1 VLKLL
6 IQTTGWLVA
15 HTPEC
20 ILRGATLALAELVF
34 ALRRRVILSN
44 LHHAFSE
51 KSERERRKIGR
62 ASCRQMIETALLS
75 LATPYLPLTRL
86 RKIVTTTPE
95 MNALVAAQRET
106 PRPHVLVTPHFA
118 YWEAVTCFPISAPLE
133 PKNENRD
140 TTVGGRTTAGA
151 TTPLPIERFP
161 TFSAIYRPMNNP
173 ELDAWLKSTRERF
186 GIKLLSRRKGFQ
198 DAIGILRRGGA
209 VSILYDQ
216 NAGDVGALTTLLGR
230 VCATTELPGILAQK
244 FSAPVVAV
252 YARRLGFWRIAVH
265 AESVIAAG
273 AASEDVTRGLNRWL
287 EAKLRSDARARDSWL
302 WAHARWKNQ
311 DKPDRRLRLEA
322 KRNLLTEEDIR
333 LTNGEREEV
342 DAPPTSGAPKWK
354 RTQSSTRIWVRLP
367 NWLGDVVMLLPLLRA
382 LRASRPDAEITLI
395 GKAAF
400 APLIEVLSLGDG
412 VDAEG
417 TNDVSAPLAE
427 HANTRIA
434 AKANAPFA
442 DRFIPLPPRSGLLG
456 ELRYFAQFWRLR
468 RSYPDCILLF
478 TNSTRGD
485 LEAFLTRA
493 SQRFGIARPGKPR
506 PLLTHRY
513 ALPPDY
519 DEAQH
524 HQLDLWRDFLKHF
537 GLEMPPNLSPFL
549 TAHQRVRRQ
558 IKEPPAPPLGL
569 ICGSENFPAKRW
581 PIPHWVTLID
591 ALPRE
596 LPIRLFGTEKDRELT
611 DQIAALAQRPVENLA
626 GKTDLRAYCAALRE
640 CAALVTNDT
649 GGMHLANALGV
660 PLIALFGPTNP
671 VRTGPVFD
679 APVTILQPPRLAHP
693 SPENCPPTGGGNLD
707 ALAPEAVMRS
717 VTAAIHARATDSAAS
732 CSTVPN
738 GHGQSIYLV

>member
-86 RKIVTTTPE
+86 RKIVSTTPE
-95 MNALVAAQRET
+95 MNALVAAQREA

-118 YWEAVTCFPISAPLE
+118 YWEAVTCFPISAPLAPE
-133 PKNENRD
+133 EETAGLAEAGP
-140 TTVGGRTTAGA
+140 TTEGA
-151 TTPLPIERFP
+151 TTLPPMKGAAPP

-265 AESVIAAG
+265 AEPVIAAG
-273 AASEDVTRGLNRWL
+273 AASEDITRGLNRWL
-287 EAKLRSDARARDSWL
+287 ETKLRSDACARDSWL

-322 KRNLLTEEDIR
+322 KRNLLTAEN
-333 LTNGEREEV
+333 T
-342 DAPPTSGAPKWK
+342 PPTSLPDLRPRAP
-354 RTQSSTRIWVRLP
+354 RQDNAAATRIWVRLP
-367 NWLGDVVMLLPLLRA
+367 NWLGDVVMLVPLLRA
-382 LRASRPDAEITLI
+382 LRTSRPDAEITLI

-400 APLIEVLSLGDG
+400 APLIEALFLSNG
-412 VDAEG
+412 VDPEG
-417 TNDVSAPLAE
+417 SDDVSAPLAE
-427 HANTRIA
+427 CAGKLIA
-434 AKANAPFA
+434 AKADTLVAAKADARIA
-442 DRFIPLPPRSGLLG
+442 DRFIPLPPRGGLLG

-468 RSYPDCILLF
+468 RSYPDCVLLF

-493 SQRFGIARPGKPR
+493 PQRFGIARPGKPR

-524 HQLDLWRDFLKHF
+524 HQLDLWRDFLKNF
-537 GLEMPPNLSPFL
+537 GLEMPPVLAPLHAPSPR
-549 TAHQRVRRQ
+549 AKG
-558 IKEPPAPPLGL
+558 IGL
-569 ICGSENFPAKRW
+569 IAGSENFPAKRW
-581 PIPHWVTLID
+581 PIHHWVTLID
-591 ALPRE
+591 ALPHE
-596 LPIRLFGTEKDRELT
+596 LPIRLFGTGKDRALT
-611 DQIAALAQRPVENLA
+611 DQIAARAKRPVENLA
-626 GKTDLRAYCAALRE
+626 GKTDLRAYCTALRE

-679 APVTILQPPRLAHP
+679 APVTILQPPRLPHSALE
-693 SPENCPPTGGGNLD
+693 SCPPTGRGDLET
-707 ALAPEAVMRS
+707 LAPETVVRRVFSALHLADGMK
-717 VTAAIHARATDSAAS
+717 HA
-732 CSTVPN
+732 PN
-738 GHGQSIYLV
+738 

>member
-20 ILRGATLALAELVF
+20 ILRAASLVLAELVF

-51 KSERERRKIGR
+51 KSEGERRKIGR
-62 ASCRQMIETALLS
+62 TSCRQMVETVLLS

-86 RKIVTTTPE
+86 RKIVTTTSE
-95 MNALVAAQRET
+95 MNTLVAAQRAD

-118 YWEAVTCFPISAPLE
+118 YWEAVTCFPISAPLTSKE
-133 PKNENRD
+133 ENREAKLSSEAVSS
-140 TTVGGRTTAGA
+140 TSGQQAAR
-151 TTPLPIERFP
+151 PIKEAKPPQLVERAA

-173 ELDAWLKSTRERF
+173 ALDAWLKSTRERF

-198 DAIGILRRGGA
+198 EAIGILRRGGA

-265 AESVIAAG
+265 AEPVIAAG
-273 AASEDVTRGLNRWL
+273 TASEDVTRGLNHWL
-287 EAKLRSDARARDSWL
+287 ETKLRGDACARDSWL

-322 KRNLLTEEDIR
+322 KRNLLTEEDLLPTGLQVEAR
-333 LTNGEREEV
+333 QKKRST
-342 DAPPTSGAPKWK
+342 PP
-354 RTQSSTRIWVRLP
+354 QSSTRLWVRLP
-367 NWLGDVVMLLPLLRA
+367 NWLGDVVMLTPLLRA
-382 LRASRPDAEITLI
+382 LRTSRPDAELTLI

-400 APLIEVLSLGDG
+400 ASLIEDFALG
-412 VDAEG
+412 
-417 TNDVSAPLAE
+417 
-427 HANTRIA
+427 
-434 AKANAPFA
+434 
-442 DRFIPLPPRSGLLG
+442 DRFIPLPPRGGLWS
-456 ELRYFAQFWRLR
+456 EIRYFLNFWKLR
-468 RSYPDCILLF
+468 RCYPDCMLLF

-493 SQRFGIARPGKPR
+493 PQRFGIARPGKPR

-513 ALPPDY
+513 SLAADY
-519 DEAQH
+519 DEAAH
-524 HQLDLWRDFLKHF
+524 HQLDLWRDFLKNF
-537 GLEMPPNLSPFL
+537 GLEEPPNRMPFHAPSP
-549 TAHQRVRRQ
+549 TAYG
-558 IKEPPAPPLGL
+558 IGIIA
-569 ICGSENFPAKRW
+569 GSENFPAKRW
-581 PIPHWVTLID
+581 PVRHWVTLID

-596 LPIRLFGTEKDRELT
+596 LPIRLFGTEKDRALT
-611 DQIAALAQRPVENLA
+611 DQIAALAKRPVENLA
-626 GKTDLRAYCAALRE
+626 GKTDLRAYCAALRD
-640 CAALVTNDT
+640 CVALVSNDT

-660 PLIALFGPTNP
+660 PLVALFGPTNP

-679 APVTILQPPRLAHP
+679 APVTVLQPPRLTHSAPP
-693 SPENCPPTGGGNLD
+693 SCPPTGDNDQCNRAGGNLD
-707 ALAPEAVMRS
+707 ALAPEAVL
-717 VTAAIHARATDSAAS
+717 AAVKPR
-732 CSTVPN
+732 
-738 GHGQSIYLV
+738 LL